1 MGRIR
6 CAASLAA
13 PDYFFVN
20 IWSVQMRAMKHG
32 KKRSSPVGGLIAGFL
47 LLGAVGLG
55 LVTGRMPLAG
65 ASNQGIELERWP
77 IIFWTYAA
85 ILGALGIAV
94 LAWSIWAF
102 AKDRRSG

>member
-1 MGRIR
+1 
-6 CAASLAA
+6 
-13 PDYFFVN
+13 
-20 IWSVQMRAMKHG
+20 
-32 KKRSSPVGGLIAGFL
+32 
-47 LLGAVGLG
+47 
-55 LVTGRMPLAG
+55 MPLAG